1 MSSLNGTNRQ
11 VTLVNQTQ
19 LEQMFPG
26 MPPNTQIRISG
37 PLLPSRLFQEEE
49 SFELHSHDPL
59 SDSPVLRYAA
69 PRIIDASLSE
79 RKSEHIHV
87 LDRPEPS
94 PHYSIS
100 DIANLPQEEHKKLPE
115 FVSPIVKSPTRDL
128 SEEEYVQKISNMS
141 QLILGADSQSWAKVC
156 GPNIEIV
163 SEGRN
168 GTKSFSL
175 KNNFEVNGIIIT
187 RISVTHGLEESKS
200 VWSITLT
207 YIKHPKEY
215 FTDNR
220 YHLQYIDKDLQTA
233 VRKSYMG
240 LKALRRCTFC
250 TSIWNSQLSD
260 VCVTCLFNDYFTREN
275 EVYDCPVCKES
286 IRDWTILN
294 CNHRV
299 CYKCLAQI
307 RKPRKCPMC
316 RHEID

>member
-37 PLLPSRLFQEEE
+37 PLIPSRFFQEEE
-49 SFELHSHDPL
+49 SFELHSHEPI
-59 SDSPVLRYAA
+59 SASPILGYA
-69 PRIIDASLSE
+69 PRIIEASLSE
-79 RKSEHIHV
+79 RKSEDIHV
-87 LDRPEPS
+87 LDHAEPS
-94 PHYSIS
+94 GHYSVSNTGNPPI
-100 DIANLPQEEHKKLPE
+100 QEECKRLPE
-115 FVSPIVKSPTRDL
+115 FASSMVKSPTRDL
-128 SEEEYVQKISNMS
+128 SEDEYVQKISNMS
-141 QLILGADSQSWAKVC
+141 RVMLGTDSASWAKVC
-156 GPNIEIV
+156 GPNIEII
-163 SEGRN
+163 SEGRS

-187 RISVTHGLEESKS
+187 RISVAHGIEESKS
-200 VWSITLT
+200 VWSVTLT

-220 YHLQYIDKDLQTA
+220 YHLQYVDKDLQTV
-233 VRKSYMG
+233 VRKSYKG

-250 TSIWNSQLSD
+250 MSIWNGELSD
-260 VCVTCLFNDYFTREN
+260 VCVTCLFSDYFTREN
-275 EVYDCPVCKES
+275 EIYDCPICKEGV
-286 IRDWTILN
+286 RDWTILN